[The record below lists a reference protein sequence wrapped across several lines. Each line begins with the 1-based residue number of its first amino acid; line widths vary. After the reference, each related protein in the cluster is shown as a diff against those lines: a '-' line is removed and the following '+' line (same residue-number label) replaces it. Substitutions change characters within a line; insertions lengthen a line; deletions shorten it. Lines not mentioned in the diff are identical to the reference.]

1 MEDLIFKNVLSKEGI
16 FAIMFV
22 FLLIYVLRD
31 SKQREERLMKF
42 IDDISK
48 QYEKLA
54 DSHERLSQDVHFI
67 KERLK

>member
-1 MEDLIFKNVLSKEGI
+1 
-16 FAIMFV
+16 MFV